1 MEILELK
8 NIITRNLKKL
18 TNDLNSTIGKTE
30 KNSVNWKIHQ
40 QKLLRTTKCKFM
52 EKIKR
57 APDTFENTKMS
68 NILAMS
74 AREKKKECRGEKN

>member
-1 MEILELK
+1 
-8 NIITRNLKKL
+8 
-18 TNDLNSTIGKTE
+18 
-30 KNSVNWKIHQ
+30 
-40 QKLLRTTKCKFM
+40 M

-74 AREKKKECRGEKN
+74 AREKKKNAEGKKNKHPSSSKL

>member
-40 QKLLRTTKCKFM
+40 
-52 EKIKR
+52 
-57 APDTFENTKMS
+57 
-68 NILAMS
+68 
-74 AREKKKECRGEKN
+74 

>member
-1 MEILELK
+1 
-8 NIITRNLKKL
+8 
-18 TNDLNSTIGKTE
+18 
-30 KNSVNWKIHQ
+30 
-40 QKLLRTTKCKFM
+40 M